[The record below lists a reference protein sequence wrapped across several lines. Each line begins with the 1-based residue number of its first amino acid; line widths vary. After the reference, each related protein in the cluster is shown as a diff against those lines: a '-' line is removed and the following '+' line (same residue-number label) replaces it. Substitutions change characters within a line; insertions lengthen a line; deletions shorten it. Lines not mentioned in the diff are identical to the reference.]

1 MGPAKDGA
9 KAPVFLR
16 CPRPARPAQKR
27 SDRLLKACGHTAY
40 VVRRS
45 SRGWFRPAGG
55 RVAALEPERPGGTNR
70 RRVGRGRRHGQD
82 RTLRCGRPADA
93 ARMASKQP
101 QHQKHPT
108 ICIRSSRSLLLPP
121 VALIVP
127 QLWARFKWIL
137 RTAGPRSFSQIACY
151 RSRPGG
157 LFIIRP
163 VHSAREQEIAIRLKI
178 NRPAGRLYRGRKL

>member
-1 MGPAKDGA
+1 
-9 KAPVFLR
+9 
-16 CPRPARPAQKR
+16 
-27 SDRLLKACGHTAY
+27 
-40 VVRRS
+40 
-45 SRGWFRPAGG
+45 
-55 RVAALEPERPGGTNR
+55 
-70 RRVGRGRRHGQD
+70 
-82 RTLRCGRPADA
+82 
-93 ARMASKQP
+93 MASRQP

-137 RTAGPRSFSQIACY
+137 RAAGPRSFSQIACY
-151 RSRPGG
+151 RSCPGG

-178 NRPAGRLYRGRKL
+178 NRLAGRLYRGRKL

>member
-1 MGPAKDGA
+1 MGPARDGT
-9 KAPVFLR
+9 KAPVFFALPEPER
-16 CPRPARPAQKR
+16 LAQKR
-27 SDRLLKACGHTAY
+27 GDQLLKACGQTAY

-45 SRGWFRPAGG
+45 SQGWFRPAGG

-70 RRVGRGRRHGQD
+70 RRVGRGRRRGQD

-93 ARMASKQP
+93 ATMASKQP

-137 RTAGPRSFSQIACY
+137 RAAGPRSFSQIACD
-151 RSRPGG
+151 RPCLCG
-157 LFIIRP
+157 LDIIGP
-163 VHSAREQEIAIRLKI
+163 VHSAREQEIAIRLRI